1 MIVRHGGLVHSVV
14 CQYNRHLAQHSFRTS
29 SSHRILCMR
38 LAKSRAESALC
49 SRSARRTTPSTRTRS
64 PPTWPGASATTPGA
78 ERRLRAAALLADPR
92 TNEATAALRLIALR
106 MHADIGLSS
115 VPSEPAVATLIQAHE
130 AWALG
135 ETTTAS
141 RLLDQSRNE
150 GIDTTSFSEEAA
162 LLAADLGAPPR
173 TFKPDPP
180 YPVQLRFV
188 AIWELRRK

>member
-1 MIVRHGGLVHSVV
+1 
-14 CQYNRHLAQHSFRTS
+14 
-29 SSHRILCMR
+29 
-38 LAKSRAESALC
+38 
-49 SRSARRTTPSTRTRS
+49 
-64 PPTWPGASATTPGA
+64 
-78 ERRLRAAALLADPR
+78 
-92 TNEATAALRLIALR
+92 

-135 ETTTAS
+135 KTTTAS

-180 YPVQLRFV
+180 YPVRLRFV